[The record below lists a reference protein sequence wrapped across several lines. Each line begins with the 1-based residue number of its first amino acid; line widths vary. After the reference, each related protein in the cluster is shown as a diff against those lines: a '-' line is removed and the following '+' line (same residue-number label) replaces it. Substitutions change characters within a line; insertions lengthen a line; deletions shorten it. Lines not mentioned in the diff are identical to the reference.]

1 MLDSLT
7 KRLTGI
13 FGGLRRKG
21 RLTESDVDQML
32 REVRVALLEAD
43 VNFKVAKKFIAG
55 IKEKA
60 VGEEIYGSLSADQTL
75 VKIVRDDLVELL
87 GTESVAVNWAP
98 SPPTVLLLCGLQGS
112 GKTTTSAKLAHWLKK
127 QGKKPM
133 LAACDVQ
140 RPAAIEQLK
149 VLGEQLEVPVFSAD
163 DQSPVQIAKQAV
175 SQAKHHFCDVLI
187 VDTAGRLSIDEDL
200 MVELGEISKS
210 VNPHETLLVVDATTG
225 QEAVNVANAFHD
237 RLNLT
242 GAIFTKLD
250 GDTRGGAVLSVRE
263 ATGVPVRF
271 IGQGEKTD
279 AIDQF
284 HPSRMAERI
293 LGMGDVIGIIE
304 KAEEAMDMEGALDLQ
319 SKMRTGKMDFNDMLS
334 QFQMIRKMGPLQNVM
349 KMIPGVAGAIPEEA
363 MDQLDDKQM
372 NRVEAIVLSMTPA
385 ERSNPDILNGS
396 RRRRIAQGSGTSQQE
411 VNRLV
416 EQLYAMRKQMKQ
428 FSKMEKR
435 MKKRRKRF

>member
-13 FGGLRRKG
+13 FSGLRRKG

-43 VNFKVAKKFIAG
+43 VNFKIAKKFIAG
-55 IKEKA
+55 VKEKA

-75 VKIVRDDLVELL
+75 IKIVRDDLVELL
-87 GTESVAVNWAP
+87 GTESVPLSWSSA
-98 SPPTVLLLCGLQGS
+98 PPTVILLCGLQGS
-112 GKTTTSAKLAHWLKK
+112 GKTTTTAKLAMWLQK
-127 QGKKPM
+127 QGKKPI

-149 VLGEQLEVPVFSAD
+149 VLGEQLDVPVFSAD
-163 DQSPVQIAKQAV
+163 GQSPVAIAKGAV
-175 SQAKHHFCDVLI
+175 EQAKHLFCDVLL
-187 VDTAGRLSIDEDL
+187 VDTAGRLSIDEEL
-200 MVELGEISKS
+200 MTELKQISDAVK
-210 VNPHETLLVVDATTG
+210 PDEALLVVDATTG
-225 QEAVNVANAFHD
+225 QEAVNVANAFHE
-237 RLNLT
+237 RMNLT

-250 GDTRGGAVLSVRE
+250 GDTRGGAILSVRE

-271 IGQGEKTD
+271 IGQGEKVD
-279 AIDQF
+279 ALDQF
-284 HPSRMAERI
+284 HPSRIAERI

-304 KAEEAMDMEGALDLQ
+304 KAEEAMDLEGAADLQ
-319 SKMRTGKMDFNDMLS
+319 TKMRTGKMDFNDMLS

-372 NRVEAIVLSMTPA
+372 NRVEAIVLSMTPN
-385 ERSNPDILNGS
+385 ERTNPDILNGS
-396 RRRRIAQGSGTSQQE
+396 RRRRIALGSGTSQQE

-428 FSKMEKR
+428 FSKLERR